1 MNGMRLLC
9 RGLPLWLGLLGG
21 MPLAAHAQPVLTG
34 VVCHLSYGGETK
46 PLRLRPVASPYAVE
60 AIEVGSYFLL
70 RGVWQ
75 AQPADLS
82 SVKLYTY
89 AAKDEG
95 AVLLHQASYPVP
107 TRPQRGGFTGQHSV
121 YEPVRDGELQYWCEG
136 VFSAGQGR

>member
-21 MPLAAHAQPVLTG
+21 MPLAAHAQPVLTE

-95 AVLLHQASYPVP
+95 AVAFAHGPVVAP
-107 TRPQRGGFTGQHSV
+107 
-121 YEPVRDGELQYWCEG
+121 
-136 VFSAGQGR
+136 AGPLADRRCHPRA